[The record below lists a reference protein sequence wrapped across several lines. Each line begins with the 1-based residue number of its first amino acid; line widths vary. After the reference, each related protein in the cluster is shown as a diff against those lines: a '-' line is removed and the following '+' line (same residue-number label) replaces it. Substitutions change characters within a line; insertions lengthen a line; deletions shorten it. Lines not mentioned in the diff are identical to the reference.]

1 MALSKRLQF
10 SGEKGICH
18 MPEATITPLR
28 DPSGFA
34 SDPLTELVRNGARK
48 LIEQAIYKKADEEAR
63 RHGTDRRS
71 FLASTAGMMASLSVI
86 NTISAI
92 SR

>member
-1 MALSKRLQF
+1 
-10 SGEKGICH
+10 

-48 LIEQAIYKKADEEAR
+48 LIEQAIEAELAALLSAHAEEKSADGRAAR
-63 RHGTDRRS
+63 GSSAMVICRS
-71 FLASTAGMMASLSVI
+71 ATS
-86 NTISAI
+86 
-92 SR
+92 